1 MRRFVE
7 SEALRRAQRAAFG
20 SAEYVEQESFVRA
33 SEIETLAVRAGI
45 GRDVSVLDLCCGM
58 AGPGRYVTRELGC
71 DYLGVDSSGDAVAVA
86 AAAVAADGAG
96 GWVCGFEVAQ
106 VPPLPPGTFD
116 VVLLLETM
124 LAFRDKSALIEAV
137 PGALP
142 AGGQFA
148 FTLEEGAPLSGAE
161 RAAMPA

>member
-20 SAEYVEQESFVRA
+20 SAEDVEQESFGRA
-33 SEIETLAVRAGI
+33 SEIETLAVRGGI

-71 DYLGVDSSGDAVAVA
+71 DYLGVDSSEGAVAVA
-86 AAAVAADGAG
+86 AERAG
-96 GWVCGFEVAQ
+96 GLRCRFEVAQ

-116 VVLLLETM
+116 VVLLLET
-124 LAFRDKSALIEAV
+124 
-137 PGALP
+137 
-142 AGGQFA
+142 
-148 FTLEEGAPLSGAE
+148 
-161 RAAMPA
+161 